1 MPLMIPPEALL
12 EPSYGEVKFVGIP
25 IEIAEIDVNS
35 LLIDGWK
42 VVQPKYTLMLMAVEA
57 PESEE

>member
-1 MPLMIPPEALL
+1 MIPPETLL

-42 VVQPKYTLMLMAVEA
+42 VVQPKYTLTLMTAEA